1 MNFKELA
8 VKEQK
13 LAPGHRSCAGCGFPQ
28 IVRTILSSI
37 DDPIVVAN
45 ATGCLEVTTTIY
57 PFSSWKIPWIHN
69 AFENAASTISGVE
82 RAYAALKK
90 KGKIKGDVRFVAFG
104 GDGGTYDI
112 GFQALSGMAE
122 RGHDVLYA
130 LYDNEAYMNTGVQRS
145 SATPF
150 GAATTTAPDGKVLH
164 GKEEFRKD
172 ISKIM
177 VAHDI
182 PYVAQAA
189 MHDVNDISNKAA
201 KAFSIRG
208 PKFLNILQPCML
220 GWGFDMSKTV
230 EISKLA
236 VETRFWPVYEVENGV
251 YKLNYKP
258 KKFVH
263 ISEWLKLQRRFK
275 HLLKPENKHLLDK
288 VQEQVEK
295 KWKEILKLCG
305 EEEYKLN

>member
-8 VKEQK
+8 VKPQK
-13 LAPGHRSCAGCGFPQ
+13 LVPGHRSCAGCGFPQ
-28 IVRTILSSI
+28 IVRTILSST
-37 DDPIVVAN
+37 DKPIVVAN

-57 PFSSWKIPWIHN
+57 PYSSWNIPWIHN
-69 AFENAASTISGVE
+69 AFENAASTISGTE

-90 KGKIKGDVRFVAFG
+90 KGKIKQDIKFVAFG

-112 GFQALSGMAE
+112 GFQALSGMVE
-122 RGHDVLYA
+122 RGHDVLYV

-150 GAATTTAPDGKVLH
+150 GAATTTAPEGKVIH

-182 PYVAQAA
+182 PYVAQAS
-189 MHDVNDISNKAA
+189 MHNVADLSMKAA
-201 KAFSIRG
+201 KAFEIKG
-208 PKFLNILQPCML
+208 PKFIVCLQPCML
-220 GWGFDMSKTV
+220 GWSFPMHLTV
-230 EISKLA
+230 EMSKLA
-236 VETRFWPVYEVENGV
+236 VETRFWPLYEVENGV

-258 KKFVH
+258 KKYVP
-263 ISEWLKLQRRFK
+263 ITEWMKHQRRFK
-275 HLLKPENKHLLDK
+275 HLLKPENKSIVK
-288 VQEQVEK
+288 KIQEHVDM
-295 KWKEILKLCG
+295 KWNVFLWFIV
-305 EEEYKLN
+305 